1 MTSSCGRSPACFP
14 GSPGGKRVRPPWGH
28 DRHGRPRGSVP
39 AGSGLGSSGRR
50 PCRAAAGGARCPG
63 RGRRPRAGT
72 GIYPRRTGA
81 CDRHRAPLPG
91 VPRPVRG
98 RLACPARPAD
108 AQPDRR
114 GAGGRQEPGGDPPGV
129 RGRLRRV
136 GPARAGPPRRRPGRL
151 VGACPAAGRR
161 NAGRRAGRAPVAG
174 PRSRTS
180 RLFVLR
186 TGHVPRRQGAAGAG
200 ADAVRGGPAVTPLA
214 LLVAVGL
221 TAIAAVAVLWPY
233 HRGSA
238 TALQRLADPLE
249 DERRRAL
256 RHLRDLD
263 EDRGAGKLDE
273 AGYRDAR
280 AEAEVRAVAVLRAL
294 EAREGT
300 GELAGSLREVRRPAP
315 SGATRDPG
323 GRLPGRRWPRRAV
336 AALVGVVVAAGAAA
350 LLDGAVGDRGTG
362 QMITGQ
368 AATGDAALGSPV
380 AAPLEDL
387 ERRVRERPDDVA
399 AHLTLAERYLDA
411 GRLKEATV
419 AYLGALKLDPSNVE
433 ANTQFGLL
441 LFRSGLPEPGLR
453 SVEQALAADPRYPE
467 ALYAKGL
474 ILFMGL
480 RQPKAAVPSLRTYL
494 QVAPF
499 GEHRDLAEQLLEL
512 ATADR
517 PGP

>member
-1 MTSSCGRSPACFP
+1 VSPLTLL
-14 GSPGGKRVRPPWGH
+14 
-28 DRHGRPRGSVP
+28 
-39 AGSGLGSSGRR
+39 AG
-50 PCRAAAGGARCPG
+50 
-63 RGRRPRAGT
+63 
-72 GIYPRRTGA
+72 
-81 CDRHRAPLPG
+81 
-91 VPRPVRG
+91 
-98 RLACPARPAD
+98 
-108 AQPDRR
+108 
-114 GAGGRQEPGGDPPGV
+114 
-129 RGRLRRV
+129 
-136 GPARAGPPRRRPGRL
+136 
-151 VGACPAAGRR
+151 
-161 NAGRRAGRAPVAG
+161 
-174 PRSRTS
+174 
-180 RLFVLR
+180 
-186 TGHVPRRQGAAGAG
+186 
-200 ADAVRGGPAVTPLA
+200 
-214 LLVAVGL
+214 VGL

-233 HRGSA
+233 QRGSA
-238 TALQRLADPLE
+238 AALQRLADPLE
-249 DERRRAL
+249 DQRRRAL

-280 AEAEVRAVAVLRAL
+280 AEAEARAVAVLRAL

-300 GELAGSLREVRRPAP
+300 GELSGGLRELGRPAP
-315 SGATRDPG
+315 SGAIRRSG

-336 AALVGVVVAAGAAA
+336 AALVGVVVVAGAAA

-362 QMITGQ
+362 QLATGQ
-368 AATGDAALGSPV
+368 AATGDAPGSPG
-380 AAPLEDL
+380 AASLEGL
-387 ERRVRERPDDVA
+387 ERRVREHPGEVA

-411 GRLKEATV
+411 GRLKEATLE
-419 AYLGALKLDPSNVE
+419 YLGALKLDPSNIE

-512 ATADR
+512 ATATPGARPPGRSSTSTATADR

>member
-1 MTSSCGRSPACFP
+1 VSPITL
-14 GSPGGKRVRPPWGH
+14 
-28 DRHGRPRGSVP
+28 
-39 AGSGLGSSGRR
+39 LG
-50 PCRAAAGGARCPG
+50 
-63 RGRRPRAGT
+63 
-72 GIYPRRTGA
+72 
-81 CDRHRAPLPG
+81 
-91 VPRPVRG
+91 
-98 RLACPARPAD
+98 
-108 AQPDRR
+108 
-114 GAGGRQEPGGDPPGV
+114 
-129 RGRLRRV
+129 
-136 GPARAGPPRRRPGRL
+136 
-151 VGACPAAGRR
+151 
-161 NAGRRAGRAPVAG
+161 
-174 PRSRTS
+174 
-180 RLFVLR
+180 
-186 TGHVPRRQGAAGAG
+186 
-200 ADAVRGGPAVTPLA
+200 
-214 LLVAVGL
+214 AVGL

-233 HRGSA
+233 QRGSA
-238 TALQRLADPLE
+238 AALQRLADPLE

-263 EDRGAGKLDE
+263 EDRGTGKLDE

-280 AEAEVRAVAVLRAL
+280 AEAEARAVAVLRAL

-315 SGATRDPG
+315 SGVTRRPG

-336 AALVGVVVAAGAAA
+336 ASLVGVVVVAGAAA

-362 QMITGQ
+362 PLTTGQ
-368 AATGDAALGSPV
+368 AATGDTPGSPG
-380 AAPLEDL
+380 AASLEGL
-387 ERRVRERPDDVA
+387 ERRVREHPGDVA
-399 AHLTLAERYLDA
+399 VHLALAKRYLDA
-411 GRLKEATV
+411 GRLKEATLE
-419 AYLGALKLDPSNVE
+419 YLAALKLDPSNVE

-499 GEHRDLAEQLLEL
+499 GDHRDLAEQLLEL

>member
-1 MTSSCGRSPACFP
+1 VSPITL
-14 GSPGGKRVRPPWGH
+14 
-28 DRHGRPRGSVP
+28 
-39 AGSGLGSSGRR
+39 LG
-50 PCRAAAGGARCPG
+50 
-63 RGRRPRAGT
+63 
-72 GIYPRRTGA
+72 
-81 CDRHRAPLPG
+81 
-91 VPRPVRG
+91 
-98 RLACPARPAD
+98 
-108 AQPDRR
+108 
-114 GAGGRQEPGGDPPGV
+114 
-129 RGRLRRV
+129 
-136 GPARAGPPRRRPGRL
+136 
-151 VGACPAAGRR
+151 
-161 NAGRRAGRAPVAG
+161 
-174 PRSRTS
+174 
-180 RLFVLR
+180 
-186 TGHVPRRQGAAGAG
+186 
-200 ADAVRGGPAVTPLA
+200 
-214 LLVAVGL
+214 AVGL

-233 HRGSA
+233 QRGSVA
-238 TALQRLADPLE
+238 ALQRLADPLE

-263 EDRGAGKLDE
+263 EDRGTGKLDE

-280 AEAEVRAVAVLRAL
+280 AGAEARAVAVLRAL

-315 SGATRDPG
+315 SAVTRRPG

-336 AALVGVVVAAGAAA
+336 ASLVGVVVVVGAAA

-362 QMITGQ
+362 QLTTGQ
-368 AATGDAALGSPV
+368 AATGDTPGSPG
-380 AAPLEDL
+380 AASLEGL
-387 ERRVRERPDDVA
+387 ERRVREHPGDVA
-399 AHLTLAERYLDA
+399 VHLALAKRYLDA
-411 GRLKEATV
+411 GRLKEATLE
-419 AYLGALKLDPSNVE
+419 YLAALKLDPSNVE

-499 GEHRDLAEQLLEL
+499 GDHRDLAEQLLEL

>member
-1 MTSSCGRSPACFP
+1 
-14 GSPGGKRVRPPWGH
+14 
-28 DRHGRPRGSVP
+28 
-39 AGSGLGSSGRR
+39 
-50 PCRAAAGGARCPG
+50 
-63 RGRRPRAGT
+63 
-72 GIYPRRTGA
+72 
-81 CDRHRAPLPG
+81 
-91 VPRPVRG
+91 
-98 RLACPARPAD
+98 
-108 AQPDRR
+108 
-114 GAGGRQEPGGDPPGV
+114 
-129 RGRLRRV
+129 
-136 GPARAGPPRRRPGRL
+136 
-151 VGACPAAGRR
+151 
-161 NAGRRAGRAPVAG
+161 
-174 PRSRTS
+174 
-180 RLFVLR
+180 
-186 TGHVPRRQGAAGAG
+186 
-200 ADAVRGGPAVTPLA
+200 VTPLA

-263 EDRGAGKLDE
+263 EDRGTGKLDE

-280 AEAEVRAVAVLRAL
+280 AEAEARAVAVLRAL

-315 SGATRDPG
+315 SGATRRPG

-368 AATGDAALGSPV
+368 AATGDAALGSPG
-380 AAPLEDL
+380 AGPLEDL
-387 ERRVRERPDDVA
+387 ERRVREHPDDVA

-411 GRLKEATV
+411 GRLKEATLE
-419 AYLGALKLDPSNVE
+419 YLGALKLDPSNVE

-499 GEHRDLAEQLLEL
+499 GDHRDLAEQLLEL

>member
-1 MTSSCGRSPACFP
+1 VSLLTL
-14 GSPGGKRVRPPWGH
+14 
-28 DRHGRPRGSVP
+28 
-39 AGSGLGSSGRR
+39 LG
-50 PCRAAAGGARCPG
+50 
-63 RGRRPRAGT
+63 
-72 GIYPRRTGA
+72 
-81 CDRHRAPLPG
+81 
-91 VPRPVRG
+91 
-98 RLACPARPAD
+98 
-108 AQPDRR
+108 
-114 GAGGRQEPGGDPPGV
+114 
-129 RGRLRRV
+129 
-136 GPARAGPPRRRPGRL
+136 
-151 VGACPAAGRR
+151 
-161 NAGRRAGRAPVAG
+161 
-174 PRSRTS
+174 
-180 RLFVLR
+180 
-186 TGHVPRRQGAAGAG
+186 
-200 ADAVRGGPAVTPLA
+200 
-214 LLVAVGL
+214 AVGL

-233 HRGSA
+233 QRGSA
-238 TALQRLADPLE
+238 AALQRLADPLE

-280 AEAEVRAVAVLRAL
+280 AEAEARAVAVLRAL

-315 SGATRDPG
+315 SGATRRPG

-336 AALVGVVVAAGAAA
+336 AALVGVVVVAGAAA
-350 LLDGAVGDRGTG
+350 LLDGAVGDRGAG
-362 QMITGQ
+362 QVTTGQ
-368 AATGDAALGSPV
+368 AATGDASAGPG
-380 AAPLEDL
+380 AASLEGL
-387 ERRVRERPDDVA
+387 ERRVREHPGDVA
-399 AHLTLAERYLDA
+399 AHLALAERYLDA
-411 GRLKEATV
+411 GRLKEATL
-419 AYLGALKLDPSNVE
+419 AYLAALKLDPGNVE

-499 GEHRDLAEQLLEL
+499 GDHRDLAEQLLEL

-517 PGP
+517 PRP

>member
-1 MTSSCGRSPACFP
+1 
-14 GSPGGKRVRPPWGH
+14 
-28 DRHGRPRGSVP
+28 
-39 AGSGLGSSGRR
+39 
-50 PCRAAAGGARCPG
+50 
-63 RGRRPRAGT
+63 
-72 GIYPRRTGA
+72 
-81 CDRHRAPLPG
+81 
-91 VPRPVRG
+91 
-98 RLACPARPAD
+98 
-108 AQPDRR
+108 
-114 GAGGRQEPGGDPPGV
+114 
-129 RGRLRRV
+129 
-136 GPARAGPPRRRPGRL
+136 
-151 VGACPAAGRR
+151 
-161 NAGRRAGRAPVAG
+161 
-174 PRSRTS
+174 
-180 RLFVLR
+180 
-186 TGHVPRRQGAAGAG
+186 
-200 ADAVRGGPAVTPLA
+200 VTPLT

-238 TALQRLADPLE
+238 AALQRLADPLE

-280 AEAEVRAVAVLRAL
+280 AEAEARAVAVLRAL

-315 SGATRDPG
+315 SGATRRPG

-336 AALVGVVVAAGAAA
+336 AALVGVVVVAGAAA

-362 QMITGQ
+362 QLATGQ
-368 AATGDAALGSPV
+368 AATGDAAPGSPG
-380 AAPLEDL
+380 AAPLEGL
-387 ERRVRERPDDVA
+387 ERRVREHPGDLA
-399 AHLTLAERYLDA
+399 AHLTLAERYLDS

-433 ANTQFGLL
+433 ANTQLGLL

-453 SVEQALAADPRYPE
+453 SVEQALAADPRHPE

-480 RQPKAAVPSLRTYL
+480 RQPKAAVPSLRSYL

-499 GEHRDLAEQLLEL
+499 GEHRDLAEQLVKLATTT

>member
-1 MTSSCGRSPACFP
+1 M
-14 GSPGGKRVRPPWGH
+14 
-28 DRHGRPRGSVP
+28 
-39 AGSGLGSSGRR
+39 
-50 PCRAAAGGARCPG
+50 
-63 RGRRPRAGT
+63 
-72 GIYPRRTGA
+72 
-81 CDRHRAPLPG
+81 
-91 VPRPVRG
+91 
-98 RLACPARPAD
+98 
-108 AQPDRR
+108 
-114 GAGGRQEPGGDPPGV
+114 
-129 RGRLRRV
+129 
-136 GPARAGPPRRRPGRL
+136 
-151 VGACPAAGRR
+151 
-161 NAGRRAGRAPVAG
+161 
-174 PRSRTS
+174 
-180 RLFVLR
+180 
-186 TGHVPRRQGAAGAG
+186 
-200 ADAVRGGPAVTPLA
+200 TPLT
-214 LLVAVGL
+214 LLGAVGL

-233 HRGSA
+233 QRGSA
-238 TALQRLADPLE
+238 AALQRLADPLE

-280 AEAEVRAVAVLRAL
+280 AEAEARAVAVLRAL

-315 SGATRDPG
+315 SGATRRPG

-336 AALVGVVVAAGAAA
+336 AALVGVVVVGAAA
-350 LLDGAVGDRGTG
+350 LLGGAVDDRGTG
-362 QMITGQ
+362 QLITGQ
-368 AATGDAALGSPV
+368 AATDDTAPGSPG
-380 AAPLEDL
+380 AASLEGL
-387 ERRVRERPDDVA
+387 ERRVREQPGDVG

-433 ANTQFGLL
+433 ANTQLGLL

-453 SVEQALAADPRYPE
+453 SVEQALAADPRHPE

-480 RQPKAAVPSLRTYL
+480 RQPKAAAPSLRNYL

-499 GEHRDLAEQLLEL
+499 GEHRDLAEQLLKL
-512 ATADR
+512 ATTDR

>member
-1 MTSSCGRSPACFP
+1 
-14 GSPGGKRVRPPWGH
+14 
-28 DRHGRPRGSVP
+28 
-39 AGSGLGSSGRR
+39 
-50 PCRAAAGGARCPG
+50 
-63 RGRRPRAGT
+63 
-72 GIYPRRTGA
+72 
-81 CDRHRAPLPG
+81 
-91 VPRPVRG
+91 
-98 RLACPARPAD
+98 
-108 AQPDRR
+108 
-114 GAGGRQEPGGDPPGV
+114 
-129 RGRLRRV
+129 
-136 GPARAGPPRRRPGRL
+136 
-151 VGACPAAGRR
+151 
-161 NAGRRAGRAPVAG
+161 
-174 PRSRTS
+174 
-180 RLFVLR
+180 
-186 TGHVPRRQGAAGAG
+186 
-200 ADAVRGGPAVTPLA
+200 VTPLA

-263 EDRGAGKLDE
+263 EDRGTGKLDE

-280 AEAEVRAVAVLRAL
+280 AEVEARAVAVLRAL

-315 SGATRDPG
+315 SGATRRPG

-368 AATGDAALGSPV
+368 AATGDAALGSPG
-380 AAPLEDL
+380 AAPLEGL
-387 ERRVRERPDDVA
+387 ERRVREHPDDVA
-399 AHLTLAERYLDA
+399 AHLNLAERYLDA

-433 ANTQFGLL
+433 ANTQFGRL

-499 GEHRDLAEQLLEL
+499 GDHRDLAEQLLEL

-517 PGP
+517 PRP

>member
-1 MTSSCGRSPACFP
+1 VSLLTL
-14 GSPGGKRVRPPWGH
+14 
-28 DRHGRPRGSVP
+28 
-39 AGSGLGSSGRR
+39 LG
-50 PCRAAAGGARCPG
+50 
-63 RGRRPRAGT
+63 
-72 GIYPRRTGA
+72 
-81 CDRHRAPLPG
+81 
-91 VPRPVRG
+91 
-98 RLACPARPAD
+98 
-108 AQPDRR
+108 
-114 GAGGRQEPGGDPPGV
+114 
-129 RGRLRRV
+129 
-136 GPARAGPPRRRPGRL
+136 
-151 VGACPAAGRR
+151 
-161 NAGRRAGRAPVAG
+161 
-174 PRSRTS
+174 
-180 RLFVLR
+180 
-186 TGHVPRRQGAAGAG
+186 
-200 ADAVRGGPAVTPLA
+200 
-214 LLVAVGL
+214 AVGL

-233 HRGSA
+233 QRGSA
-238 TALQRLADPLE
+238 AALQRLADPLE

-280 AEAEVRAVAVLRAL
+280 AEAEARAVAVLRAL

-315 SGATRDPG
+315 SGATRRPG

-336 AALVGVVVAAGAAA
+336 AALVGVVVVAGAAA

-362 QMITGQ
+362 QLTTGQ
-368 AATGDAALGSPV
+368 AATGDAPGGPG
-380 AAPLEDL
+380 AASLEGL
-387 ERRVRERPDDVA
+387 ERRVREHPGDVA

-411 GRLKEATV
+411 GRLKEATL
-419 AYLGALKLDPSNVE
+419 AYLAALKLDPSNVE

-480 RQPKAAVPSLRTYL
+480 RQPKAAVPSLRSYL

-499 GEHRDLAEQLLEL
+499 GDHRDLAEQLLEL

-517 PGP
+517 PRP

>member
-1 MTSSCGRSPACFP
+1 MSP
-14 GSPGGKRVRPPWGH
+14 
-28 DRHGRPRGSVP
+28 
-39 AGSGLGSSGRR
+39 L
-50 PCRAAAGGARCPG
+50 
-63 RGRRPRAGT
+63 T
-72 GIYPRRTGA
+72 
-81 CDRHRAPLPG
+81 L
-91 VPRPVRG
+91 
-98 RLACPARPAD
+98 LA
-108 AQPDRR
+108 
-114 GAGGRQEPGGDPPGV
+114 
-129 RGRLRRV
+129 
-136 GPARAGPPRRRPGRL
+136 
-151 VGACPAAGRR
+151 
-161 NAGRRAGRAPVAG
+161 
-174 PRSRTS
+174 
-180 RLFVLR
+180 
-186 TGHVPRRQGAAGAG
+186 
-200 ADAVRGGPAVTPLA
+200 
-214 LLVAVGL
+214 AVGL

-233 HRGSA
+233 QWGSA
-238 TALQRLADPLE
+238 AALQRLADPLE
-249 DERRRAL
+249 DQRRRAL

-280 AEAEVRAVAVLRAL
+280 AEAEARAVAVLRAL

-315 SGATRDPG
+315 SGATRRPG

-336 AALVGVVVAAGAAA
+336 AALVGVVVVAGAAA

-362 QMITGQ
+362 QLTTGQ
-368 AATGDAALGSPV
+368 AATGDAPGSPG
-380 AAPLEDL
+380 AASLEGL
-387 ERRVRERPDDVA
+387 ERRVREHPGEVA

-411 GRLKEATV
+411 GRLKEATLE
-419 AYLGALKLDPSNVE
+419 YLGALKLDPSNIE

-512 ATADR
+512 ATATPGARPPGRSSTSTATADR

>member
-1 MTSSCGRSPACFP
+1 VSPLML
-14 GSPGGKRVRPPWGH
+14 
-28 DRHGRPRGSVP
+28 
-39 AGSGLGSSGRR
+39 LG
-50 PCRAAAGGARCPG
+50 
-63 RGRRPRAGT
+63 
-72 GIYPRRTGA
+72 
-81 CDRHRAPLPG
+81 
-91 VPRPVRG
+91 
-98 RLACPARPAD
+98 
-108 AQPDRR
+108 
-114 GAGGRQEPGGDPPGV
+114 
-129 RGRLRRV
+129 
-136 GPARAGPPRRRPGRL
+136 
-151 VGACPAAGRR
+151 
-161 NAGRRAGRAPVAG
+161 
-174 PRSRTS
+174 
-180 RLFVLR
+180 
-186 TGHVPRRQGAAGAG
+186 
-200 ADAVRGGPAVTPLA
+200 
-214 LLVAVGL
+214 AVGL

-233 HRGSA
+233 QRGSA
-238 TALQRLADPLE
+238 AALQRLADPLE

-280 AEAEVRAVAVLRAL
+280 AEAEARAVAVLREL

-315 SGATRDPG
+315 PDATRRPG

-336 AALVGVVVAAGAAA
+336 AALVGVVVAAGAAT

-362 QMITGQ
+362 QLITGQ
-368 AATGDAALGSPV
+368 AATGDAPGGPG
-380 AAPLEDL
+380 AASLEGL
-387 ERRVRERPDDVA
+387 ERRVREHPGDVA

-411 GRLKEATV
+411 GRLKEATLE
-419 AYLGALKLDPSNVE
+419 YLGALKLDPSNVE

-499 GEHRDLAEQLLEL
+499 GDHRDLAEQLLEL

>member
-1 MTSSCGRSPACFP
+1 M
-14 GSPGGKRVRPPWGH
+14 
-28 DRHGRPRGSVP
+28 
-39 AGSGLGSSGRR
+39 
-50 PCRAAAGGARCPG
+50 
-63 RGRRPRAGT
+63 
-72 GIYPRRTGA
+72 
-81 CDRHRAPLPG
+81 
-91 VPRPVRG
+91 
-98 RLACPARPAD
+98 
-108 AQPDRR
+108 
-114 GAGGRQEPGGDPPGV
+114 
-129 RGRLRRV
+129 
-136 GPARAGPPRRRPGRL
+136 
-151 VGACPAAGRR
+151 
-161 NAGRRAGRAPVAG
+161 
-174 PRSRTS
+174 
-180 RLFVLR
+180 
-186 TGHVPRRQGAAGAG
+186 
-200 ADAVRGGPAVTPLA
+200 TPLT
-214 LLVAVGL
+214 LLGAVGL

-233 HRGSA
+233 QRGSA
-238 TALQRLADPLE
+238 AALQRLADPLE

-280 AEAEVRAVAVLRAL
+280 AEAEARAVAVLRAL

-315 SGATRDPG
+315 SGATRRPG
-323 GRLPGRRWPRRAV
+323 GRPPGRRWPRRAV
-336 AALVGVVVAAGAAA
+336 AALAGVVVVAGAAA

-362 QMITGQ
+362 QLTTGQ
-368 AATGDAALGSPV
+368 AASGDAPGRQD
-380 AAPLEDL
+380 AASLEGL
-387 ERRVRERPDDVA
+387 ERRVREHPGDVA

-411 GRLKEATV
+411 GRLKEATLE
-419 AYLGALKLDPSNVE
+419 YLGALKLDPSNVE

-499 GEHRDLAEQLLEL
+499 GDHRDLAEQLLEL

>member
-1 MTSSCGRSPACFP
+1 MSP
-14 GSPGGKRVRPPWGH
+14 
-28 DRHGRPRGSVP
+28 
-39 AGSGLGSSGRR
+39 L
-50 PCRAAAGGARCPG
+50 
-63 RGRRPRAGT
+63 T
-72 GIYPRRTGA
+72 
-81 CDRHRAPLPG
+81 L
-91 VPRPVRG
+91 
-98 RLACPARPAD
+98 LA
-108 AQPDRR
+108 
-114 GAGGRQEPGGDPPGV
+114 
-129 RGRLRRV
+129 
-136 GPARAGPPRRRPGRL
+136 
-151 VGACPAAGRR
+151 
-161 NAGRRAGRAPVAG
+161 
-174 PRSRTS
+174 
-180 RLFVLR
+180 
-186 TGHVPRRQGAAGAG
+186 
-200 ADAVRGGPAVTPLA
+200 
-214 LLVAVGL
+214 AVGL

-233 HRGSA
+233 QRGSA
-238 TALQRLADPLE
+238 AALQRLADPLE
-249 DERRRAL
+249 DQRRRAL

-263 EDRGAGKLDE
+263 EDWGAGKLDE

-280 AEAEVRAVAVLRAL
+280 AEAETRAVAVLRAL

-315 SGATRDPG
+315 SGATRRPG

-336 AALVGVVVAAGAAA
+336 AALVGVVVVAGAAA

-362 QMITGQ
+362 QLTTGQ
-368 AATGDAALGSPV
+368 AATGDAPGSPG
-380 AAPLEDL
+380 AASLEGL
-387 ERRVRERPDDVA
+387 ERRVREHPGDVA

-411 GRLKEATV
+411 GRLKEATLE
-419 AYLGALKLDPSNVE
+419 YLGALKLDPSNIE

-512 ATADR
+512 ATATPGARPPGRSSTSTATADR

>member
-1 MTSSCGRSPACFP
+1 VSP
-14 GSPGGKRVRPPWGH
+14 
-28 DRHGRPRGSVP
+28 
-39 AGSGLGSSGRR
+39 L
-50 PCRAAAGGARCPG
+50 
-63 RGRRPRAGT
+63 T
-72 GIYPRRTGA
+72 
-81 CDRHRAPLPG
+81 L
-91 VPRPVRG
+91 
-98 RLACPARPAD
+98 LA
-108 AQPDRR
+108 
-114 GAGGRQEPGGDPPGV
+114 
-129 RGRLRRV
+129 
-136 GPARAGPPRRRPGRL
+136 
-151 VGACPAAGRR
+151 
-161 NAGRRAGRAPVAG
+161 
-174 PRSRTS
+174 
-180 RLFVLR
+180 
-186 TGHVPRRQGAAGAG
+186 
-200 ADAVRGGPAVTPLA
+200 
-214 LLVAVGL
+214 AVGL

-233 HRGSA
+233 QRGSA
-238 TALQRLADPLE
+238 AALQRLADPLE

-256 RHLRDLD
+256 RQLRDLD

-280 AEAEVRAVAVLRAL
+280 AEAEARAVAVLRAL

-315 SGATRDPG
+315 SGATRRPG

-336 AALVGVVVAAGAAA
+336 AALVGVVVVAGAAA

-362 QMITGQ
+362 QLTTGQ
-368 AATGDAALGSPV
+368 AATGDAPGSPG
-380 AAPLEDL
+380 AASLEAL
-387 ERRVRERPDDVA
+387 ERRVREHPGDVA

-411 GRLKEATV
+411 GRLKEATLG
-419 AYLGALKLDPSNVE
+419 YLGALKLDPGNVE

-512 ATADR
+512 ATATPGARPPGRSSTSTATADR

>member
-1 MTSSCGRSPACFP
+1 M
-14 GSPGGKRVRPPWGH
+14 
-28 DRHGRPRGSVP
+28 
-39 AGSGLGSSGRR
+39 
-50 PCRAAAGGARCPG
+50 
-63 RGRRPRAGT
+63 
-72 GIYPRRTGA
+72 
-81 CDRHRAPLPG
+81 
-91 VPRPVRG
+91 
-98 RLACPARPAD
+98 
-108 AQPDRR
+108 
-114 GAGGRQEPGGDPPGV
+114 
-129 RGRLRRV
+129 
-136 GPARAGPPRRRPGRL
+136 
-151 VGACPAAGRR
+151 
-161 NAGRRAGRAPVAG
+161 
-174 PRSRTS
+174 
-180 RLFVLR
+180 
-186 TGHVPRRQGAAGAG
+186 
-200 ADAVRGGPAVTPLA
+200 TPLA
-214 LLVAVGL
+214 LLVAFGL

-238 TALQRLADPLE
+238 AALQRLADPLE

-280 AEAEVRAVAVLRAL
+280 AEAEARAVAVLRAL

-300 GELAGSLREVRRPAP
+300 GELAGGLREVRRPAP
-315 SGATRDPG
+315 SGATRRPG

-336 AALVGVVVAAGAAA
+336 AALIGVVVVAGAAA

-368 AATGDAALGSPV
+368 AATGDAPGSPG
-380 AAPLEDL
+380 AASLEGL
-387 ERRVRERPDDVA
+387 ERRVREHPGDVA

-411 GRLKEATV
+411 GRLKEATL

-433 ANTQFGLL
+433 ANTQLGLL

-480 RQPKAAVPSLRTYL
+480 RQPKAAVPSLRSYL

-512 ATADR
+512 ATANR

>member
-1 MTSSCGRSPACFP
+1 VSPLTL
-14 GSPGGKRVRPPWGH
+14 
-28 DRHGRPRGSVP
+28 
-39 AGSGLGSSGRR
+39 LG
-50 PCRAAAGGARCPG
+50 
-63 RGRRPRAGT
+63 
-72 GIYPRRTGA
+72 
-81 CDRHRAPLPG
+81 
-91 VPRPVRG
+91 
-98 RLACPARPAD
+98 
-108 AQPDRR
+108 
-114 GAGGRQEPGGDPPGV
+114 
-129 RGRLRRV
+129 
-136 GPARAGPPRRRPGRL
+136 
-151 VGACPAAGRR
+151 
-161 NAGRRAGRAPVAG
+161 
-174 PRSRTS
+174 
-180 RLFVLR
+180 
-186 TGHVPRRQGAAGAG
+186 
-200 ADAVRGGPAVTPLA
+200 
-214 LLVAVGL
+214 AVGL

-233 HRGSA
+233 QRGSA
-238 TALQRLADPLE
+238 AALQRLADPLE

-280 AEAEVRAVAVLRAL
+280 AEAEARAVAVLRAL

-315 SGATRDPG
+315 SGATRRPG

-336 AALVGVVVAAGAAA
+336 AALVGVVVVAGAAA

-362 QMITGQ
+362 QLTTGQ
-368 AATGDAALGSPV
+368 AATGDASGGPG
-380 AAPLEDL
+380 AASLEGL
-387 ERRVRERPDDVA
+387 ERRVREHPGDVA

-411 GRLKEATV
+411 GRLKEATLE
-419 AYLGALKLDPSNVE
+419 YLGALKLDPSNVE

-499 GEHRDLAEQLLEL
+499 GDHRDLAEQLLEL

>member
-1 MTSSCGRSPACFP
+1 VSPITL
-14 GSPGGKRVRPPWGH
+14 
-28 DRHGRPRGSVP
+28 
-39 AGSGLGSSGRR
+39 LG
-50 PCRAAAGGARCPG
+50 
-63 RGRRPRAGT
+63 
-72 GIYPRRTGA
+72 
-81 CDRHRAPLPG
+81 
-91 VPRPVRG
+91 
-98 RLACPARPAD
+98 
-108 AQPDRR
+108 
-114 GAGGRQEPGGDPPGV
+114 
-129 RGRLRRV
+129 
-136 GPARAGPPRRRPGRL
+136 
-151 VGACPAAGRR
+151 
-161 NAGRRAGRAPVAG
+161 
-174 PRSRTS
+174 
-180 RLFVLR
+180 
-186 TGHVPRRQGAAGAG
+186 
-200 ADAVRGGPAVTPLA
+200 
-214 LLVAVGL
+214 AVGL

-233 HRGSA
+233 QRGSA
-238 TALQRLADPLE
+238 AALQRLADPLE

-263 EDRGAGKLDE
+263 EDRGTGKLDE

-280 AEAEVRAVAVLRAL
+280 AEAEARAVAVLRAL

-315 SGATRDPG
+315 SGVTRRPG

-336 AALVGVVVAAGAAA
+336 ASLVGVVVVAGAAA

-362 QMITGQ
+362 QLTTGQ
-368 AATGDAALGSPV
+368 AATGDTPGSPG
-380 AAPLEDL
+380 AASLEGL
-387 ERRVRERPDDVA
+387 ERRVREHPGDVA
-399 AHLTLAERYLDA
+399 VHLALAKRYLDA
-411 GRLKEATV
+411 GRLKEATLE
-419 AYLGALKLDPSNVE
+419 YLAALKLDPSNVE

-499 GEHRDLAEQLLEL
+499 GDHRDLAEQLLEL

>member
-1 MTSSCGRSPACFP
+1 MSP
-14 GSPGGKRVRPPWGH
+14 
-28 DRHGRPRGSVP
+28 
-39 AGSGLGSSGRR
+39 L
-50 PCRAAAGGARCPG
+50 
-63 RGRRPRAGT
+63 T
-72 GIYPRRTGA
+72 
-81 CDRHRAPLPG
+81 L
-91 VPRPVRG
+91 
-98 RLACPARPAD
+98 LA
-108 AQPDRR
+108 
-114 GAGGRQEPGGDPPGV
+114 
-129 RGRLRRV
+129 
-136 GPARAGPPRRRPGRL
+136 
-151 VGACPAAGRR
+151 
-161 NAGRRAGRAPVAG
+161 
-174 PRSRTS
+174 
-180 RLFVLR
+180 
-186 TGHVPRRQGAAGAG
+186 
-200 ADAVRGGPAVTPLA
+200 
-214 LLVAVGL
+214 AVGL

-233 HRGSA
+233 QRGSA
-238 TALQRLADPLE
+238 AALQRLADPLE

-280 AEAEVRAVAVLRAL
+280 AEAETRAVAVLRAL

-300 GELAGSLREVRRPAP
+300 GELAGSLREVRRPTP
-315 SGATRDPG
+315 SGATPRPG

-336 AALVGVVVAAGAAA
+336 AALVGVVVVAGAAA

-362 QMITGQ
+362 QLATGQ
-368 AATGDAALGSPV
+368 AATGDAPGSPG
-380 AAPLEDL
+380 AASLEAL
-387 ERRVRERPDDVA
+387 ERRVREHPGDVA

-411 GRLKEATV
+411 GRLKEATLE
-419 AYLGALKLDPSNVE
+419 YLGALKLDPSNIE

-512 ATADR
+512 ATATPGARPPGRSSTSTATADR